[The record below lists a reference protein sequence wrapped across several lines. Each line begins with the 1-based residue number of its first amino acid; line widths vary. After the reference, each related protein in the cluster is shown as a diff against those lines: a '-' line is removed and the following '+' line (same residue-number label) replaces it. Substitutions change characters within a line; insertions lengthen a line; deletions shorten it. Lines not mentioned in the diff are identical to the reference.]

1 MKREDILFPKF
12 SEKFF
17 RMDFESEPLPVL
29 SLYPFPPPITLEQV
43 RLEVSGLE
51 EPSRVIAW
59 SALSDIPRVK
69 IESAIICQIFNWSE
83 TVAWE
88 GIRLVDFLDY
98 FKIDTHPEGYF
109 AFYSRDKIFFEG
121 LSRDEARDP
130 RVFLAYGL
138 NGAPLPEQ
146 HGGPLRLVVPFLQ
159 GYKSV
164 KWVHAIRGYRND
176 PIGIKRL
183 LGQAPTGILN
193 KKWKEKYQI
202 VPPAGKAGDPLLFA
216 PLVEKSVGASLVGA
230 QNIEST
236 ATVIEDAESCVLI
249 PPVSAK
255 FSMLPSK
262 EKDTSSKTLKE
273 IIVLIR
279 PHKHIETRK
288 ELEKVGVF
296 SYTTQS
302 VLGRSKQRGLKLS
315 ADGHNSVAI
324 KFLPKRY
331 FSIVVT
337 EKKLS
342 LAISAIVKANRS
354 GIGKMGDGRIFVID
368 LEEVVRIST
377 DEHGGEAV

>member
-17 RMDFESEPLPVL
+17 RMDFEAEPMPVL

-51 EPSRVIAW
+51 EPSRVITW

-69 IESAIICQIFNWSE
+69 IEPAVICQIFNWSE

-88 GIRLVDFLDY
+88 GVRLVDFLDY

-130 RVFLAYGL
+130 RVLLAYGL
-138 NGAPLPEQ
+138 NGQPLPEQ

-183 LGQAPTGILN
+183 LGQSPTGILN
-193 KKWKEKYQI
+193 EKWKEKYQI
-202 VPPAGKAGDPLLFA
+202 VPPNGKTGDPPLFA
-216 PLVEKSVGASLVGA
+216 PATEK
-230 QNIEST
+230 IEKD
-236 ATVIEDAESCVLI
+236 ATVIEDAGLAVLL
-249 PPVSAK
+249 PPVAAK
-255 FSMLPSK
+255 FSTLPSK
-262 EKDTSSKTLKE
+262 EKKTSGETLKE

-279 PHKHIETRK
+279 PQKHIETRK

-296 SYTTQS
+296 SYTTQT